1 MIMKFCTD
9 VSDSQK
15 IILTDFND
23 DLTSPLEVSLV
34 LTQIR

>member
-15 IILTDFND
+15 IILTDFNN